1 MGGYCSL
8 ERSLSLKRPCSS
20 KASIRGRRGS
30 ISRRSSRSKA
40 YESNQN
46 RHSKTVERERD
57 IYPGK
62 VNEMREEAVEVGF
75 EAHVYD
81 FRKMGVIDVR
91 KYPEHLLIDRLT
103 SIVKVWW
110 KTPFLA
116 YPSAR
121 LTTGPRS
128 TSRRVG
134 HGSRKAGRRGAGSG
148 RS

>member
-1 MGGYCSL
+1 MN
-8 ERSLSLKRPCSS
+8 P
-20 KASIRGRRGS
+20 IR
-30 ISRRSSRSKA
+30 IVIAKLL
-40 YESNQN
+40 
-46 RHSKTVERERD
+46 RERD
-57 IYPGK
+57 TYPGK

-103 SIVKVWW
+103 SVVKVWW
-110 KTPFLA
+110 KTSFLA

-134 HGSRKAGRRGAGSG
+134 RGSRKAGRGGAGSG

>member
-40 YESNQN
+40 YESYQN
-46 RHSKTVERERD
+46 RYSRTVKRD
-57 IYPGK
+57 AYPGK

-75 EAHVYD
+75 ETHVYD
-81 FRKMGVIDVR
+81 FCKMGVIDVR

-103 SIVKVWW
+103 SVVKVWW
-110 KTPFLA
+110 KASFLA
-116 YPSAR
+116 YPGTR

-128 TSRRVG
+128 TNRRVDRR
-134 HGSRKAGRRGAGSG
+134 SRKAGRRGAGCR